1 MKGKW
6 YLETCFICLLFS
18 LSFLVI
24 PFGVGLVLLLLQ
36 YRENKISHDEAQD
49 IIKNAND
56 YRDGIQKQCDDLV
69 DAVERKL
76 NEKTEA
82 NNKENADFIAQ
93 QEQIKDQLALENKSL
108 AKSLDDLIQK
118 YNSIQQECSSTEE
131 KLKNI
136 LTQRAKYTDIL
147 QENREQE
154 NEYLNEQL
162 EFIDL
167 SLDGIEFEKYFAG
180 LLNANGYHHVNVT
193 SASGDYGVDVTA
205 MKGGI
210 RFAFQ
215 CKCYHQIVGNKA
227 VQQVYSGMQYYKCHI
242 GVVVTNLGF
251 SNSAIEQAKP
261 LNVLLWSRQELSN
274 LIREAYRQAR
284 RTERV
289 EALQDSA
296 TGANQT

>member
-24 PFGVGLVLLLLQ
+24 PFGVGLVLLRLQ
-36 YRENKISHDEAQD
+36 YRENKSSHDEAQD

>member
-205 MKGGI
+205 TKGGI